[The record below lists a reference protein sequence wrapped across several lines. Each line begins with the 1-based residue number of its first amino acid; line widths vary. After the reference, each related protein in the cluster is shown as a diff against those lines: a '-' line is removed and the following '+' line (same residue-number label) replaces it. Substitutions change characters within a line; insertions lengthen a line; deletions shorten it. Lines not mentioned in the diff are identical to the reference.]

1 MKFLSSLIFLG
12 FVFFSIL
19 SSYKYKHSDKESY
32 KILNYI
38 LNLEVSLYLLIV
50 LPVLI
55 FLSPTDPTLIK
66 YPWLL
71 YIVGF
76 LTILSIIY
84 NIYKILSDKNNRSI
98 SREILNISTI
108 AGVIL
113 AISIFILTIS
123 LII

>member
-12 FVFFSIL
+12 FVFFGNL
-19 SSYKYKHSDKESY
+19 SSYKYKDSDKESY

-55 FLSPTDPTLIK
+55 FLSSTDPTLIK

-76 LTILSIIY
+76 LTVLSIIY

>member
-19 SSYKYKHSDKESY
+19 SSNKYKDSDKESY
-32 KILNYI
+32 KIIKYI

-50 LPVLI
+50 LPILI
-55 FLSPTDPTLIK
+55 YLSPTDPTLNK
-66 YPWLL
+66 YPWLF

-76 LTILSIIY
+76 LTVLSIIY

-98 SREILNISTI
+98 SRENLNISII

-113 AISIFILTIS
+113 AISIFSLSIS